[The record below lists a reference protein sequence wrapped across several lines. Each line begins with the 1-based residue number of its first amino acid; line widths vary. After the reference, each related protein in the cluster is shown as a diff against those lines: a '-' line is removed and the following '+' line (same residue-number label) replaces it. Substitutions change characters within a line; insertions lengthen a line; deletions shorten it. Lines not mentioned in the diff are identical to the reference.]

1 MPSRKEGLLVVYP
14 EYFDSR
20 LSRKQG
26 RRIPKAAAREGP
38 TLEDIEK
45 AARAAGMEPMSEPKK
60 AFSSR
65 WFERR
70 GRLLVK
76 KKASKEKTLRSIAK
90 KL

>member
-1 MPSRKEGLLVVYP
+1 MPSRKEGLLVIYP

-20 LSRKQG
+20 LSRRQG
-26 RRIPKAAAREGP
+26 RRVPKEAGREGA

-45 AARAAGMEPMSEPKK
+45 AARAAGFEPRSEPKK
-60 AFSSR
+60 TFSSR

-70 GRLLVK
+70 GRLLIT
-76 KKASKEKTLRSIAK
+76 KKATKERTLRLIAK

>member
-1 MPSRKEGLLVVYP
+1 MPSRKEMLLVVYP

-20 LSRKQG
+20 LSRKEG
-26 RRIPKAAAREGP
+26 RRVAKDAAREAP

-45 AARAAGMEPMSEPKK
+45 AARAAGLEARAEPKS
-60 AFSSR
+60 AFPPR

-70 GRLLVK
+70 GRLVVK
-76 KKASKEKTLRSIAK
+76 KKATKEKTLRLIAR